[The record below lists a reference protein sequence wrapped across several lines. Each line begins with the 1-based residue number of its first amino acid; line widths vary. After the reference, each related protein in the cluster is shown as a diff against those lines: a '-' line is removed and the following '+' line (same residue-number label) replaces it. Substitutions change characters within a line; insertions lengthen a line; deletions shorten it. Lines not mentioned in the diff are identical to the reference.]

1 MRHQSPYGNY
11 GYAMLTASALRSPDK
26 VALVCRGQ
34 SYTFDELNRRVNK
47 VANALAAAG
56 ITAGMRVGSLL
67 SDSLAIAHLYPAEA
81 KIGAVIAAFNPYWPE
96 DQIVATCSLSELDA
110 FVFDRA
116 NAEMA
121 ARVRARVPSIRLW
134 LAADGGGGATDLAAL
149 TERAADDEPT
159 PGASDADP
167 CALFYTSGTTG
178 VSKAVVHTHTS
189 TKNIGDFLLE
199 LPHHDDHV
207 WGTGPII
214 WGVGFPCTLG
224 AALAVGMKTALED
237 DFGPRPFL
245 EAVQRERI
253 SHVTMLPSQWADLL
267 ANHPHDQYDLSSLK
281 VILLGAEPLGAAL
294 LTKIRKRL
302 PDVRLYAFYGQT
314 EAPYTCIQELSDNPP
329 EPEGVGRARSGCAVR
344 ILDPHGKRVVGQV
357 GDLAIAGPHCM
368 AEYFGQPAK
377 NAGAL
382 KNGWFFSGDLGLLDA
397 KGRLHVLGR
406 KEDAI
411 ARGGRYIRPLEI
423 EDVLMTVPGVGEA
436 GAVGTPD
443 GGTEQKIIL
452 AVAPEAGHSLSEDA
466 LWEIVR
472 TKLPESH
479 RPDLIV
485 VADALPH
492 TQDNSGGRGK
502 LLRRAIRDRY
512 EGRL

>member
-1 MRHQSPYGNY
+1 MRYQSPYGNY
-11 GYAMLTASALRSPDK
+11 AYAVLTASARRTPDK
-26 VALVCRGQ
+26 VALVCRGR
-34 SYTFDELNRRVNK
+34 SYTFDELNRQVNK
-47 VANALAAAG
+47 MANALLAAG
-56 ITAGMRVGSLL
+56 VKPGMRVGSLL

-81 KIGAVIAAFNPYWPE
+81 KIGAVIAAFNPFWPE
-96 DQIVATCSLSELDA
+96 DQIVATCNLSELDA

-134 LAADGGGGATDLAAL
+134 LSTDDLAGL
-149 TERAADDEPT
+149 TERAADDEPV
-159 PGASDADP
+159 PGAYDADA

-178 VSKAVVHTHTS
+178 VSKAVVHTHAS
-189 TKNIGDFLLE
+189 TKSIGDFLLE
-199 LPHHDDHV
+199 LPHEEDHV

-237 DFGPRPFL
+237 DFGPHPFL

-267 ANHPHDQYDLSSLK
+267 ANHPHEQYDLSSLR

-294 LTKIRKRL
+294 LAKIRKRL

-314 EAPYTCIQELSDNPP
+314 EAPYTCIQQLSDNPA

-344 ILDPHGKRVVGQV
+344 ILDPRGNCVVGEV
-357 GDLAIAGPHCM
+357 GDVAIAGPHRM

-377 NAGAL
+377 NAEAL
-382 KNGWFFSGDLGLLDA
+382 RDGWFFSGDLGMLDA

-443 GGTEQKIIL
+443 GGAEQKIIL
-452 AVAPEAGHSLSEDA
+452 AVAPEAGHTLSEDA

-472 TKLPESH
+472 KKLPLSH
-479 RPDLIV
+479 RPDLII

-502 LLRRAIRDRY
+502 LLRRAIRDQY